1 MASTSERSAL
11 GARDLVGR
19 VVLDMENGFA
29 KEGPNGAR
37 PGKRK
42 FFLDTSAARLQNVLM
57 PQTEKEHLG
66 ALLQACEDR
75 LSARLSGIEG
85 RLTNIEA
92 RLSNLDATANAI
104 STKVNTIA
112 TTLLAP
118 PEVHALGSDGC
129 SPAPRAPMAMAA
141 SPKR

>member
-1 MASTSERSAL
+1 LQGM
-11 GARDLVGR
+11 GR
-19 VVLDMENGFA
+19 IGTELRNQ
-29 KEGPNGAR
+29 
-37 PGKRK
+37 K
-42 FFLDTSAARLQNVLM
+42 FFLDTRAARLQNVLM
-57 PQTEKEHLG
+57 PQTEKEHLV
-66 ALLQACEDR
+66 ASLQACEDR
-75 LSARLSGIEG
+75 LSARLAGIEG